1 MKRVAVSFLL
11 TGWVASG
18 MAWAAPAVTSDAQT
32 SVAGQVAQLALGL
45 LFIIGLIFLLGYLMR
60 RVGPLAAQ
68 GGQQIR
74 VLSSLPLG
82 PRDRLMLVDVA
93 GKQLLLGASPG
104 RISTLHVFDEPIAD
118 LPAQGAATGDFA
130 QKLQAL
136 LKRENRP

>member
-1 MKRVAVSFLL
+1 M
-11 TGWVASG
+11 
-18 MAWAAPAVTSDAQT
+18 AAPAATSNAQE
-32 SVAGQVAQLALGL
+32 SVAGQVAQLVLGL

-60 RVGPLAAQ
+60 RLGPLAAQ
-68 GGQQIR
+68 GGQHIR

-93 GKQLLLGASPG
+93 GKQILLGASPG

-118 LPAQGAATGDFA
+118 VPAPGAATGDFA

>member
-1 MKRVAVSFLL
+1 MKGSVFACIPAGWLL
-11 TGWVASG
+11 SS
-18 MAWAAPAVTSDAQT
+18 MAWAAPAATSQAQD
-32 SVAGQVAQLALGL
+32 SVAGQVAQLLLGL

-60 RVGPLAAQ
+60 RIGPLAAQ
-68 GGQQIR
+68 GGQHIR

-93 GKQLLLGASPG
+93 GKQILLGASPG
-104 RISTLHVFDEPIAD
+104 RISTLHVFEEPIAD
-118 LPAQGAATGDFA
+118 VPAQGAPTGDFA